1 MNRDLVRF
9 DRSITIAILIL
20 AAFVPFL
27 LTTYEIKL
35 ATTVLIQ
42 AGLAASLGLVVGMAG
57 LVSVGHAA
65 FYGIAAYLVVIAAPQ
80 TGSADLFYTAA
91 IAVLGATVFAGLVG
105 AVSIRS
111 RGLYFI
117 LMTLA
122 FGQLGYHFFHDTG
135 LVGSADGSYLN
146 ARPELRFASLSL
158 SLDKPGELYVLVWTV
173 VCAVVLVCWCVR
185 RSAFGQIV
193 MAARDNEAR
202 VRAFGYSPYLLRLS
216 LFLLSGAMAG
226 AMGYLTA
233 IKDGFVTPEFL
244 NWHLS
249 ATILVMVL
257 IGGKDTLSGPVVG
270 AVLLVLAEE
279 ILQRYT
285 EFWIVGIGLI
295 IIATVVFAPRGLVP
309 FTCERVMWSVFRIW
323 KKPQQRQARSQH
335 G

>member
-9 DRSITIAILIL
+9 DRLVTIAIFIL

-65 FYGIAAYLVVIAAPQ
+65 FYGLAAYLVVIAAPQ
-80 TGSADLFYTAA
+80 TGSADLLYTAA

-146 ARPELRFASLSL
+146 ARPELRFGSVSL

-216 LFLLSGAMAG
+216 LFVVRRHGWG
-226 AMGYLTA
+226 
-233 IKDGFVTPEFL
+233 DGVSDSDQGRVRHTRVFELAFVGRDIGDGSDRRQRHTVGPCRWCCVACTGRG
-244 NWHLS
+244 NS
-249 ATILVMVL
+249 ATL
-257 IGGKDTLSGPVVG
+257 
-270 AVLLVLAEE
+270 
-279 ILQRYT
+279 Y
-285 EFWIVGIGLI
+285 
-295 IIATVVFAPRGLVP
+295 
-309 FTCERVMWSVFRIW
+309 
-323 KKPQQRQARSQH
+323 
-335 G
+335 